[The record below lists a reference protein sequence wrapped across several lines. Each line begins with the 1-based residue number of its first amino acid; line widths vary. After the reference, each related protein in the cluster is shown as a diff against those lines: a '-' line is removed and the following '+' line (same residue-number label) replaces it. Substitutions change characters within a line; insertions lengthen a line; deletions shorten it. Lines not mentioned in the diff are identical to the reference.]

1 MTIERSG
8 TIPTNY
14 TICTSTT
21 RPAAPLVGR
30 MIYETDTKL
39 FYGFNG
45 STWDLVEPEAFS
57 LVSWF

>member
-1 MTIERSG
+1 MTVERSG

-21 RPAAPLVGR
+21 RPSTPLVGR
-30 MIYETDTKL
+30 MIYETDTKK

-45 STWDLVEPEAFS
+45 ISWDVVDPYEYS
-57 LVSWF
+57 IVSWF